1 MLDTIT
7 HIRIITKRIKWC
19 FSLLSALAIAF
30 SKTTRGIST
39 GFLSVSLSNFSSI
52 SSTLSFI
59 TFKNPFFNLF
69 QRVPNFGQLVAQCVY
84 NPIQFFFPL
93 LWCFQHPKHQYEES
107 YYNQPDCS
115 VLGICVHDC
124 SSCFHENM
132 IQSVGF
138 IVNNKGDIAIPSSP
152 ARPLSE
158 TELFP
163 IPLRSYN
170 FLKMGS
176 LSLPYD
182 SP

>member
-7 HIRIITKRIKWC
+7 HTKIITKRIKWC

-39 GFLSVSLSNFSSI
+39 GFLSVSLSSFSSI
-52 SSTLSFI
+52 SSALSFI

-93 LWCFQHPKHQYEES
+93 LWCFQHPKHQDKEGYD
-107 YYNQPDCS
+107 YQTYCS
-115 VLGICVHDC
+115 ILGISIHDC
-124 SSCFHENM
+124 CSCFHTD
-132 IQSVGF
+132 IIYSVRF
-138 IVNNKGDIAIPSSP
+138 VVNNKGEIAIPSSP
-152 ARPLSE
+152 ARPSSE